1 MDKNIPL
8 TEALFYILLAVRK
21 PNHGYGIIQEVE
33 ELTHGRVVLGPG
45 TLYGA
50 IQSLVKKD
58 WIRIYS
64 EDTESRKKKEYLI
77 TAAGRATFEEERTR
91 LTELLENAKDAA
103 YRLGIGRDVDP
114 FMTLSFMALPVIP
127 TVRLTTRGVVDVIRQ
142 QYI

>member
-1 MDKNIPL
+1 MDKNLPL

-21 PNHGYGIIQEVE
+21 PNHGYGITQEVE
-33 ELTHGRVVLGPG
+33 ELTNGRVTLGPG

-77 TAAGRATFEEERTR
+77 TESGRTVFEAERKR
-91 LTELLENAKDAA
+91 LTELLKNAELREENNND
-103 YRLGIGRDVDP
+103 
-114 FMTLSFMALPVIP
+114 
-127 TVRLTTRGVVDVIRQ
+127 
-142 QYI
+142 